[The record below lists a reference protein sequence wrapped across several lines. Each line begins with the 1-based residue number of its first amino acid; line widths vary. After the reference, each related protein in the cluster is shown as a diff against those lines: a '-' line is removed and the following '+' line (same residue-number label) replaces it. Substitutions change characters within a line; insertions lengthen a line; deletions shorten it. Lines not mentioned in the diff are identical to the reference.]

1 MPDRDPGVITS
12 HSGLSF
18 QTSRPLWISQDKVCV
33 LATETT
39 DQGQYN
45 LQYTLPHLNSPE
57 KCIIDNTTQPRNAA
71 YSLTWKTKQCVLYQ
85 TENEITTVNYVV
97 NGLNEQVCC
106 DIGDCQSTAAKEA
119 ATTKDTNATASS
131 FKWQN
136 AQFCTFVSGQNELGY
151 IAGGTRD
158 QCLSLMDALGN

>member
-45 LQYTLPHLNSPE
+45 LQYTLPDLNSPE
-57 KCIIDNTTQPRNAA
+57 KCITDNTTQPRNAA
-71 YSLTWKTKQCVLYQ
+71 
-85 TENEITTVNYVV
+85 
-97 NGLNEQVCC
+97 
-106 DIGDCQSTAAKEA
+106 KE
-119 ATTKDTNATASS
+119 TNATASS